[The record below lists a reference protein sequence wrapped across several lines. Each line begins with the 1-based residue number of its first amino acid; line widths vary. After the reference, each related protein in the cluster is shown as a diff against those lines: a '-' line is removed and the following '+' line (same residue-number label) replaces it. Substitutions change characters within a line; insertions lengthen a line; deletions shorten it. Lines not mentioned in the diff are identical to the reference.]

1 MDFLLSKEDEEELV
15 EFDVVEDVD
24 ELGVILLGKSVFD
37 DKIIIPLNLLR
48 FFVFCYGFYLSLKK
62 IMSQNFNFKYL
73 ILRFMVN

>member
-37 DKIIIPLNLLR
+37 DKIIIP
-48 FFVFCYGFYLSLKK
+48 
-62 IMSQNFNFKYL
+62 
-73 ILRFMVN
+73 

>member
-37 DKIIIPLNLLR
+37 DKSIIPLNLLR
-48 FFVFCYGFYLSLKK
+48 FFFVMVSIWVKKK
-62 IMSQNFNFKYL
+62 IMTQNLILIFNFTIYGWL
-73 ILRFMVN
+73 

>member
-37 DKIIIPLNLLR
+37 DKSIIPLNLLR
-48 FFVFCYGFYLSLKK
+48 FFLLWFLFEFEKK
-62 IMSQNFNFKYL
+62 LCHKIL
-73 ILRFMVN
+73 ILNI